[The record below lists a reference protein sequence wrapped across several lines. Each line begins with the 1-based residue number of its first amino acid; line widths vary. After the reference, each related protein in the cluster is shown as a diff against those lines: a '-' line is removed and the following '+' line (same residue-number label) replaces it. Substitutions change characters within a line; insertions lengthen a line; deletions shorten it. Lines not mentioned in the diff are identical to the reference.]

1 MVKQTKVV
9 VRKSDGTELEGHLV
23 RSFNQM
29 ASRFEI
35 IDAQGHQQ
43 TFAMDDIECI
53 LFFHPEGASH
63 LSLRRLPNDVIEH
76 VFLKSGATYTVISNA
91 QQEEVNGFFGFPDP
105 AEHPDIQRIFFVQA
119 NVLGRKLAS
128 SFGELLEESGVVDHQ
143 TIEGVV
149 KQQCALKQQ
158 RVGDILVEKG
168 VSKREDL
175 EKAVVSFGGIKKRLH
190 VGEMFLKAGL
200 ITQEQLDM
208 ALEEQ
213 KRSKNKKIGDILV
226 EKGIID
232 EEMMLTCL
240 AKQLRIH
247 FVDLSTMEPEPDAL
261 MELTASIAREL
272 HVIPMSLHDN
282 VLKVATS
289 EPNNLDLVNKL
300 QFHTG
305 RRIHLLLARKQQI
318 EEKIKQYY
326 RDDIEEFEAFEIE
339 SVELNEESWQSSEVL
354 ANEAEQTPIV
364 RLVNRI
370 LKDGVEANASDIH
383 IMIREGRVVVD
394 LRVNGVLSEYMNFSL
409 GVLNPLVTRFKIIAK
424 MDIAEH
430 RLPQDGRIRLHLP
443 EREVEFRVSCVPS
456 VHGETLVLR
465 ILEKKKDGAS
475 LTKVGLAPDDLARM
489 QRICQSDHGLV
500 LITGPTGSG
509 KSTTM
514 VGAISDLL
522 GKGKRLISLEDPV
535 EAEVPGVLQVQVHSK
550 IGFTFAR
557 ALRNLLRHDPDII
570 MVGEIRDGE
579 TAEVAVEA
587 ALTGHLLISSLHT
600 NTAAGA
606 FSRLINM
613 GAEAYL
619 VAATVKG
626 VMAQRLLPKI
636 CEHCKYA
643 VEVPDDARVLLEHAH
658 ADIEAEYF
666 ASDGCAKCHNT
677 GIAGRKLVY
686 ELIEVNEAISKLVS
700 DGAPEHR
707 IREEAEKNGMRSISR
722 MAVDYALAGEVALR
736 YVLPLLA
743 E

>member
-1 MVKQTKVV
+1 MGKRSKVI
-9 VRKSDGTELEGHLV
+9 VRKADGTEVEGCLL

-29 ASRFEI
+29 ATRLELV
-35 IDAQGHQQ
+35 DAGGHRQ
-43 TFAMDDIECI
+43 TFSMDEIECI
-53 LFFHPEGASH
+53 LFFHPEGVSR

-76 VFLKSGATYTVISNA
+76 VFLKSGASYTVISNA

-105 AEHPDIQRIFFVQA
+105 AEHPEIQRIFFVQA

-128 SFGELLEESGVVDHQ
+128 AFGELLEESGVVDHQ
-143 TIEGVV
+143 AVEGAVR
-149 KQQCALKQQ
+149 QQQELKQQ

-175 EKAVVSFGGIKKRLH
+175 EQAVASFSGVKKRLH

-213 KRSKNKKIGDILV
+213 KHSKNKKIGDILV

-272 HVIPMSLHDN
+272 QVVPMSLHDN
-282 VLKVATS
+282 VLKVATF

-326 RDDIEEFEAFEIE
+326 RDSVEEFEEFEIE
-339 SVELNEESWQSSEVL
+339 SVSEEESWQSSEVL

-430 RLPQDGRIRLHLP
+430 RLPQDGRIRMVLP

-465 ILEKKKDGAS
+465 ILDKKKDGAS
-475 LTKVGLAPDDLARM
+475 LTKVGLAEADLACM

-613 GAEAYL
+613 GTEAYL

-626 VMAQRLLPKI
+626 VMAQRLLPRL
-636 CEHCKYA
+636 CEHCKRRA
-643 VEVPDDARVLLEHAH
+643 EVSDDARLMLEHAR
-658 ADIEAEYF
+658 ADVDAEYF
-666 ASDGCAKCHNT
+666 EAEGCAKCHNT

-686 ELIEVNEAISKLVS
+686 ELIEVNEDISKLVS
-700 DGAPEHR
+700 DGAPEHK
-707 IREEAEKNGMRSISR
+707 IREAAEKNGMLPLSH
-722 MAVDYALAGEVALR
+722 MAVGYAQAGEVALR
-736 YVLPLLA
+736 HVLPLLA